1 MKKNKLDIIED
12 SVKVVIL
19 PDSNGFTIAMI
30 DAVQRNMSNEK
41 YELIMTLARGLID
54 MARKEPDKVFRR
66 GMRAFAEDRKET
78 LPKTNIVDFLEHL
91 KKKRNEGQFMEE
103 EILDPF

>member
-30 DAVQRNMSNEK
+30 DAVQGNMSNEK

-54 MARKEPDKVFRR
+54 MARKVPDKVFRR
-66 GMRAFAEDRKET
+66 GMRAFAKDREERKRKDR
-78 LPKTNIVDFLEHL
+78 PIKKVIDFLDYLPIKRKNEL
-91 KKKRNEGQFMEE
+91 KN
-103 EILDPF
+103 

>member
-30 DAVQRNMSNEK
+30 DAVQRNMNNEK

-66 GMRAFAEDRKET
+66 GMRAFAKDREERKIKDR
-78 LPKTNIVDFLEHL
+78 PVKKVIDFLNYLSIKRKNKL
-91 KKKRNEGQFMEE
+91 KN
-103 EILDPF
+103 